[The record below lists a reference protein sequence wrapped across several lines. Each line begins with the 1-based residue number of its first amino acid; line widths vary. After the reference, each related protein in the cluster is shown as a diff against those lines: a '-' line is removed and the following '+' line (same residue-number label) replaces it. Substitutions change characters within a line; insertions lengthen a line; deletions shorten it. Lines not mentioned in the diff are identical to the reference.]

1 MEQSRITLIDYYF
14 FFKWSM
20 VQQLDF
26 LPVHFAYQPSSG
38 YIKCGNSH
46 SFSASFLHTKS
57 LGPTWLKQEEITSPP
72 LSSDTE
78 ITTWSHG
85 DPFQWSEMCLNE
97 TISQTLKAVW
107 QFSWS
112 YYWNNLLLLFSF
124 SWFDFITAVW
134 LRVTAERACRLASLL
149 VQLYLN
155 SRDYLRGRQ
164 SP

>member
-1 MEQSRITLIDYYF
+1 
-14 FFKWSM
+14 M

-26 LPVHFAYQPSSG
+26 LPVHFAYQPSRG

-85 DPFQWSEMCLNE
+85 DLTCPFSSSPIRSAAQL
-97 TISQTLKAVW
+97 T
-107 QFSWS
+107 
-112 YYWNNLLLLFSF
+112 
-124 SWFDFITAVW
+124 
-134 LRVTAERACRLASLL
+134 RAALH
-149 VQLYLN
+149 N
-155 SRDYLRGRQ
+155 
-164 SP
+164 